1 MKELQERVRVE
12 RPVGERRD
20 LPVGRRGVR
29 AQGLRDLPWL
39 LFFRYASDS
48 SSLLRPCRSSSIY
61 HGFLRSHRRQPGCC
75 CAEISKSERSLF
87 GLLHTVALQ
96 RLSPFLHN
104 LVIREDFLW
113 CGSISVAHHLEL
125 IGHLPRQIIQFQMRW
140 GVHFFPLFPDTT
152 TPSPRAV
159 QVQIGS
165 STYA

>member
-39 LFFRYASDS
+39 LFFRYASLFCVHLVRVLPWFPS
-48 SSLLRPCRSSSIY
+48 FSPASTGLLA
-61 HGFLRSHRRQPGCC
+61 
-75 CAEISKSERSLF
+75 AEISKSERSLF

>member
-1 MKELQERVRVE
+1 MVSFVLTGVNRV
-12 RPVGERRD
+12 
-20 LPVGRRGVR
+20 
-29 AQGLRDLPWL
+29 A
-39 LFFRYASDS
+39 
-48 SSLLRPCRSSSIY
+48 
-61 HGFLRSHRRQPGCC
+61 
-75 CAEISKSERSLF
+75 AEISKSERSLF

-125 IGHLPRQIIQFQMRW
+125 IGHLPRQIIQFQM
-140 GVHFFPLFPDTT
+140 GGALFFLSSLTDT